1 MDDNEDDKENAQPQ
15 QQQQQMVSDLHSA
28 AHRQPA
34 FTRIGPAT

>member
-1 MDDNEDDKENAQPQ
+1 MDDNEDDKENAQP